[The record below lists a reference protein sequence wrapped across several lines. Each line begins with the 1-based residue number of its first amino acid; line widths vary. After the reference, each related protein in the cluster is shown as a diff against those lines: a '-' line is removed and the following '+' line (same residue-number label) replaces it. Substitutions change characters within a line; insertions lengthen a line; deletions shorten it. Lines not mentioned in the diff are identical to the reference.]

1 MLLAKIP
8 PGHTKGKWAR
18 CMLSIRIRQL
28 REFDLVDFIEFAK
41 VDTLLENYLLFLKS
55 AIDQYC
61 EISAKYSQQNP
72 KHKKKLATC
81 VTIADSSKTT
91 GLELCVA
98 CLKKHPLNK
107 HESVM
112 EKPLNERIK
121 ILKKGKLCYRC
132 LKPKAK
138 DHNAKNCQQRLSYR
152 ICAACYATILHGYVP
167 KVKTDNSQTKAN
179 PERLSKTTCGEE
191 NVACASVNGKFD
203 VKVTSI
209 CVELIKISH
218 QNCKKIIRPCTM
230 LDNCS
235 QESFI
240 KQDLLKRL
248 SVDGQ
253 KFSLNLKTL
262 TVEKSEETLM
272 VDNLK
277 FAGVNNMND
286 WISLPKLYSKKKKDF
301 QLKRKRL
308 QPQKRYQNVS
318 I

>member
-1 MLLAKIP
+1 
-8 PGHTKGKWAR
+8 
-18 CMLSIRIRQL
+18 
-28 REFDLVDFIEFAK
+28 
-41 VDTLLENYLLFLKS
+41 
-55 AIDQYC
+55 
-61 EISAKYSQQNP
+61 
-72 KHKKKLATC
+72 
-81 VTIADSSKTT
+81 
-91 GLELCVA
+91 
-98 CLKKHPLNK
+98 
-107 HESVM
+107 
-112 EKPLNERIK
+112 
-121 ILKKGKLCYRC
+121 
-132 LKPKAK
+132 
-138 DHNAKNCQQRLSYR
+138 
-152 ICAACYATILHGYVP
+152 
-167 KVKTDNSQTKAN
+167 
-179 PERLSKTTCGEE
+179 
-191 NVACASVNGKFD
+191 
-203 VKVTSI
+203 
-209 CVELIKISH
+209 
-218 QNCKKIIRPCTM
+218 M

-286 WISLPKLYSKKKKDF
+286 WISLPKLFSKKKKDF